1 MEMGKEMERQLEVE
15 HRARVM
21 EEKMHLKR
29 RSSLK
34 DMEMMMDVKKNRAEG
49 EDEDGNILR
58 HGRKRRKSECI
69 LQ

>member
-34 DMEMMMDVKKNRAEG
+34 DMEMMTDVK
-49 EDEDGNILR
+49 IY
-58 HGRKRRKSECI
+58 
-69 LQ
+69 

>member
-1 MEMGKEMERQLEVE
+1 MGKEMERKLEVE

-49 EDEDGNILR
+49 KDEDGNILR
-58 HGRKRRKSECI
+58 HGRKRRKSECV